1 MILKLNKFGKFKN
14 QSFKISDGITL
25 FYGENES
32 GKTTIFDSLMLLF
45 SENKRVSAFSKQIK
59 LRYGNDID
67 ISSEPKIPENL
78 KLHPQSYNNLY
89 AIRQSEII
97 FEMSDSKKDSKDWE
111 SEIKKKLFSSDID
124 IGKMVSEIKA
134 EYSGKAQNSIS
145 YKLNILANEKN
156 EIDKILN
163 NLYDKIK
170 NSVNKKDNLKELKE
184 NLFLHENILKEKTE
198 EQKKLYSLMKSKKE
212 SETKNKK
219 LNLLKQIN
227 DFNKTDDFLSK
238 NIIFK
243 NDYSNEINGRTKKI
257 EELKTNM
264 SYISGKIEALKKS
277 ADEKE
282 KRKTDYE
289 SVKIRVENALKN
301 LKIMEDSIQKNKKI
315 PKIIFF
321 IIIAFISSLLA
332 LYFKNPLWLLIIL
345 PTIPFMFV
353 KENIIKEN
361 KNSKFVKDIL
371 ESLPELNIEETNIL
385 ILKDI
390 LNKEL
395 AKIEILMSENNDE
408 EIQNYN
414 EELENNLKEFENE
427 NNLLARL
434 FDKLKVKNKEEY
446 YEIKY
451 NYDLLL
457 KEAEENY
464 KKLTLEAKRLG
475 FQNIDL
481 LETDCIR
488 ILKELDDK
496 GVNNND
502 YNEMEIRKI
511 ENDLK
516 NFEAEINILKEE
528 TNKIKNNISY
538 IEGELNNSDNI
549 HADIINF
556 ESKSAQI
563 KEEIINL
570 NKRRKALKLLEEML
584 FNINKK
590 NDNIFQSL
598 SNEAKVLYNHITG
611 KNLSD
616 NGIIMSGF
624 DKDKIVVADKQN
636 QMRNV
641 ELLSSATKD
650 AVYIAMRLSIL
661 TKIHQAGR
669 LILLDDP
676 FITFDNNRTK
686 EALSFIKEYSKNYN
700 IPVVIFTKDIFIRDF
715 MQKFGDITIYEL
727 S

>member
-59 LRYGNDID
+59 LRYGNDIE
-67 ISSEPKIPENL
+67 ISSEPKITDNL

-134 EYSGKAQNSIS
+134 EYSGKAQNSIL
-145 YKLNILANEKN
+145 YKLNILENEKN

-163 NLYDKIK
+163 NLYHKIK

-184 NLFLHENILKEKTE
+184 NLFLHENILKEKIE

-212 SETKNKK
+212 SETKNIK

-227 DFNKTDDFLSK
+227 DFNKADDFLSK

-243 NDYSNEINGRTKKI
+243 NDYSSEINGRTKRI

-264 SYISGKIEALKKS
+264 SYINGKIEALKKS

-289 SVKIRVENALKN
+289 ILKIRIENALK
-301 LKIMEDSIQKNKKI
+301 KIEESIQKNKKI

-321 IIIAFISSLLA
+321 IVIAFIFSLLA
-332 LYFKNPLWLLIIL
+332 LYFKNPLWLAIIL
-345 PTIPFMFV
+345 PTIPFMFI
-353 KENIIKEN
+353 KENLIKQN
-361 KNSKFVKDIL
+361 KNSKLIKEIL

-395 AKIEILMSENNDE
+395 TKIEIIMMENNNE
-408 EIQNYN
+408 EIENYN
-414 EELENNLKEFENE
+414 FELENNLKEFENE
-427 NNLLARL
+427 NNSLARL

-457 KEAEENY
+457 KENEENY
-464 KKLTLEAKRLG
+464 KKLIAEAKKLG
-475 FQNIDL
+475 FQNIEL

-496 GVNNND
+496 GVNPND

-528 TNKIKNNISY
+528 INKIKNNISY

-556 ESKSAQI
+556 ESKSARI

-584 FNINKK
+584 LNINKK
-590 NDNIFQSL
+590 NDDIFQSL
-598 SNEAKVLYNHITG
+598 SKEAKVLYNHITG

-616 NGIIMSGF
+616 EGIIMSGF
-624 DKDKIVVADKQN
+624 DKDKIAVADKQN

-700 IPVVIFTKDIFIRDF
+700 IPVVIFTKDVFIRDF
-715 MQKFGDITIYEL
+715 MSDFGDITIYEL

>member
-264 SYISGKIEALKKS
+264 SYLNGKIEALKKS

-289 SVKIRVENALKN
+289 SVKIRIENALKN
-301 LKIMEDSIQKNKKI
+301 LKTMEDSIQKNKKI

-321 IIIAFISSLLA
+321 IIIAFISSSLA
-332 LYFKNPLWLLIIL
+332 LYFKNPLWLVIIL
-345 PTIPFMFV
+345 PTIPFMFL
-353 KENIIKEN
+353 KENLIN

-395 AKIEILMSENNDE
+395 AKIEILMSENNYE
-408 EIQNYN
+408 EIENYN

-549 HADIINF
+549 HAEIINF
-556 ESKSAQI
+556 ESKLAQI
-563 KEEIINL
+563 KEDIINL
-570 NKRRKALKLLEEML
+570 NKRRRALKLLEEML
-584 FNINKK
+584 FSINKK

-616 NGIIMSGF
+616 EGIIMSGF

-686 EALSFIKEYSKNYN
+686 EALSFINEYSKNYN

-715 MQKFGDITIYEL
+715 MQKFGDIAVYEL
-727 S
+727 Y

>member
-45 SENKRVSAFSKQIK
+45 SENKRASAFSKQIK

-264 SYISGKIEALKKS
+264 SYLNGKIEALKKS

-289 SVKIRVENALKN
+289 SVKIRIENALKN
-301 LKIMEDSIQKNKKI
+301 LKTMEDSIQKNKKI

-321 IIIAFISSLLA
+321 IIIGFISSLLA
-332 LYFKNPLWLLIIL
+332 LYFKNPLWLVIIL

-408 EIQNYN
+408 EIENYN

-434 FDKLKVKNKEEY
+434 FEKLKVKNKEEY

-556 ESKSAQI
+556 ESKLAQI
-563 KEEIINL
+563 KEDIINL
-570 NKRRKALKLLEEML
+570 NKRRRALKLLEEML
-584 FNINKK
+584 FSINKK
-590 NDNIFQSL
+590 NDDIFQSL

-650 AVYIAMRLSIL
+650 AVYIAMRFSIL

-700 IPVVIFTKDIFIRDF
+700 IPLVIFTKDIFIRDF

>member
-198 EQKKLYSLMKSKKE
+198 EQKRLYSLMKSKKE

-264 SYISGKIEALKKS
+264 SYLNGKIEALKKS

-289 SVKIRVENALKN
+289 SVKIRIENALKN

-321 IIIAFISSLLA
+321 IIIGFISSLLA
-332 LYFKNPLWLLIIL
+332 LYFKNPLWLLIIF
-345 PTIPFMFV
+345 PTIPFMFL
-353 KENIIKEN
+353 KENLIN

-395 AKIEILMSENNDE
+395 AKIEILMSENNYE
-408 EIQNYN
+408 EIENYN

-434 FDKLKVKNKEEY
+434 FEKLKVKNKEEY

-511 ENDLK
+511 ENDLR

-556 ESKSAQI
+556 ESKLAQI

-584 FNINKK
+584 FSINKK
-590 NDNIFQSL
+590 NDDIFQSL

-650 AVYIAMRLSIL
+650 AVYIAMRFSIL

-715 MQKFGDITIYEL
+715 MQKFGDIAIYEL